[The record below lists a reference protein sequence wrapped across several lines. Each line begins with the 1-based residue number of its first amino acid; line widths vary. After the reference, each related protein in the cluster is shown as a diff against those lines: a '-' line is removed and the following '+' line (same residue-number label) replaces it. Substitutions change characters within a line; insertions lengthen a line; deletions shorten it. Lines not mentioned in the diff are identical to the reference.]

1 MQPFFSRQIE
11 AQQQAEEVL
20 GLLQLAG
27 ANRDHLSLLTA
38 TLREEINACGEPASS
53 VPLFMPSSMDQ
64 RRERLTARL
73 NYLRANSYRLP
84 LSGGSDP
91 RIDKTELD
99 RGVRALRAKLDAG
112 TVSKDDI
119 HAMAIKCA
127 RNLAK
132 QRAR

>member
-20 GLLQLAG
+20 GQLQQAG
-27 ANRDHLSLLTA
+27 ANQDHLSLLTG
-38 TLREEINACGEPASS
+38 TLREEINACGEPESL
-53 VPLFMPSSMDQ
+53 VPLFMPSEVDQ

-84 LSGGSDP
+84 LSNGSDTVINK
-91 RIDKTELD
+91 RQLD
-99 RGVRALRAKLDAG
+99 RGVRELRAKLEAG
-112 TVSKDDI
+112 TVSKDGLR
-119 HAMAIKCA
+119 AEAVVVA
-127 RNLAK
+127 RKLAE